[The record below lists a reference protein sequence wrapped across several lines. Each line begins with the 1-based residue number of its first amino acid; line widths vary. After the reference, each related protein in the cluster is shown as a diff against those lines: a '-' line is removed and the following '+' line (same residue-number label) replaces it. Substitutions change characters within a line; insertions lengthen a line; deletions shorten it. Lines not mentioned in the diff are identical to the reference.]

1 MMGLVQMQM
10 LGNRA
15 ESQIMPSP
23 THRVAVVTG
32 ASAGIGREA
41 AKQLAAQGWRV
52 IATGR
57 DAARCQTAEAEISA
71 AASGPPAT
79 FIRADLS
86 LMADVRR
93 LASEIAALTPRI
105 DILAN
110 NAGGMPARFEMT
122 AEGLEANFAGN
133 HLGPFLLTNLL
144 LPQLRAA
151 AKASPKGAVRIINTS
166 SDRSE
171 FIPTL
176 NLDDMQN
183 LEGWSCGLAYCS
195 GKLAN
200 VLHARALAGRLAA
213 DGIIAHS
220 FHPGTVDSNFFDDLE
235 DSTRAHTDTLYKMP
249 VAEGADTLLWL
260 ALAEEPGESSG
271 GYWFER
277 GPRVANAVVDDSAFI
292 ERFWGESEKLVGGGS
307 ST

>member
-1 MMGLVQMQM
+1 M
-10 LGNRA
+10 
-15 ESQIMPSP
+15 SSP

-32 ASAGIGREA
+32 ASAGIGKEA
-41 AKQLAAQGWRV
+41 AKQLASQGWRV

-57 DAARCQTAEAEISA
+57 DKARCQAAEAEISA

-93 LASEIAALTPRI
+93 LAAEIAALTDRI
-105 DILAN
+105 DLLAN

-122 AEGLEANFAGN
+122 AEGMEANFAGN

-144 LPQLRAA
+144 LPQLRTA
-151 AKASPKGAVRIINTS
+151 AKLSPKGAVRIINTS
-166 SDRSE
+166 SDGSE

-183 LEGWSCGLAYCS
+183 LEQWSCGLAYCS

-200 VLHARALAGRLAA
+200 VLHARALAGRLAE
-213 DGIIAHS
+213 DGIVAHS

-235 DSTRAHTDTLYKMP
+235 ENTRAHTDTLYKMP
-249 VAEGADTLLWL
+249 VSEGADTLLWL
-260 ALAEEPGESSG
+260 ATADEPGTCSG

-277 GPRVANAVVDDSAFI
+277 MPRVPNAVVEDAGFV
-292 ERFWGESEKLVGGGS
+292 ERFWAESERLVGGGA
-307 ST
+307 

>member
-1 MMGLVQMQM
+1 MSS
-10 LGNRA
+10 NEPR
-15 ESQIMPSP
+15 I
-23 THRVAVVTG
+23 AVITG

-41 AKQLAAQGWRV
+41 AKQLAGQGWQV

-57 DAARCQTAEAEISA
+57 DKVRCQAAQAEISA

-86 LMADVRR
+86 LMSDVRR

-133 HLGPFLLTNLL
+133 HFGPFLLTNLL

-151 AKASPKGAVRIINTS
+151 ASQAPKGAVRIINTS
-166 SDRSE
+166 SDGSE

-176 NLDDMQN
+176 KLDDMQN
-183 LEGWSCGLAYCS
+183 LENWSCGLAYCS

-200 VLHARALAGRLAA
+200 VLHARALATRLAA
-213 DGIIAHS
+213 DGIVAHS

-235 DSTRAHTDTLYKMP
+235 DSTRAHTDTLAKMP
-249 VAEGADTLLWL
+249 VTEGADTLLWL
-260 ALAEEPGESSG
+260 ALADEPGTSSG

-277 GPRVANAVVDDSAFI
+277 KPRVANPVVDDAAFV
-292 ERFWGESEKLVGGGS
+292 ERFWVESAKLVGGAAG
-307 ST
+307 T

>member
-1 MMGLVQMQM
+1 MS
-10 LGNRA
+10 
-15 ESQIMPSP
+15 SQID
-23 THRVAVVTG
+23 RVAVVTG

-57 DAARCQTAEAEISA
+57 DAARCQAAQAEISA

-79 FIRADLS
+79 FIRCDLS

-93 LASEIAALTPRI
+93 LAREIAALTPRI
-105 DILAN
+105 DVLAN

-122 AEGLEANFAGN
+122 AEGVEANFAGN

-151 AKASPKGAVRIINTS
+151 ARTSPKGAVRIINTS
-166 SDRSE
+166 SDGSE

-183 LEGWSCGLAYCS
+183 LTDWSCGLAYCS

-200 VLHARALAGRLAA
+200 VLHARALGTRLAA
-213 DGIIAHS
+213 DGIVAHA

-235 DSTRAHTDTLYKMP
+235 DTTRAHTDTLYKMP

-260 ALAEEPGESSG
+260 ALADEPGTSSG

-277 GPRVANAVVDDSAFI
+277 KPRVPNPVVDDAALI
-292 ERFWGESEKLVGGGS
+292 ERFWAESEKLVARPFP
-307 ST
+307 T